1 LIRWLGF
8 LTVARVNW
16 AHLHL
21 AVNHIPVLG
30 TLLIFVLPCV
40 AMLRRSDE
48 LTKVCLCA
56 FVVLAIVSVV
66 IKFTRDFAFQA
77 AAKLTG
83 WKNPSW
89 PGMKSARTRR
99 CHNPLAS
106 LAKA

>member
-1 LIRWLGF
+1 
-8 LTVARVNW
+8 VAGVNW

-30 TLLIFVLPCV
+30 TLLIFVLLCV

-48 LTKVCLCA
+48 LKKVGLCA

-89 PGMKSARTRR
+89 SGMKSARTRR
-99 CHNPLAS
+99 RHNPPAS
-106 LAKA
+106 LAKE